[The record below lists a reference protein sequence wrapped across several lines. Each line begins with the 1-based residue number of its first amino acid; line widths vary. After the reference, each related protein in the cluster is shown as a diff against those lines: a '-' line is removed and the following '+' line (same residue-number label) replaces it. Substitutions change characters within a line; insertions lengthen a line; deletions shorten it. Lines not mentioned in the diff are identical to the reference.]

1 MPIILPQVAAASL
14 ESLSVAINAAL
25 EHLQPATKMI
35 VAKEAQ
41 AHFNIIKQYLDQPP
55 IIATDD
61 DGEALPPNDAAKPGI
76 PFPPPAP
83 PKE

>member
-61 DGEALPPNDAAKPGI
+61 DGEALPPAKAAR
-76 PFPPPAP
+76 PALTLSP
-83 PKE
+83 LKE